1 MAILARKKGSGRRM
15 LADINVVPYVDVM
28 LVLVV
33 ILMVAAP
40 FVNPSIVNLPSV
52 AKAGQQKGEL
62 PVRIIVRSDGRVSL
76 IDATKREQ
84 AVAPGELV
92 NAVRQSQGGNP
103 QTPVVIEGDRQARY
117 EVVLKVMGELQK
129 AGIER
134 VGLLVE
140 VNQR

>member
-1 MAILARKKGSGRRM
+1 MALVGRRSGRRRRM
-15 LADINVVPYVDVM
+15 MAEINVVPYVDVM

-52 AKAGQQKGEL
+52 AKAGQQKGD
-62 PVRIIVRSDGRVSL
+62 PVRVVVRPDGRVSI

-84 AVAPGELV
+84 SVAPGELV
-92 NAVRQSQGGNP
+92 NAVRQRQGGNP
-103 QTPVVIEGDRQARY
+103 QTPVVIEGDKQARY
-117 EVVLKVMGELQK
+117 EAILKVMSELQK

-140 VNQR
+140 VSQR

>member
-1 MAILARKKGSGRRM
+1 MALVGRRTGRRRRM
-15 LADINVVPYVDVM
+15 MAEINVVPYVDVM

-52 AKAGQQKGEL
+52 ARAGQQKGEP

-92 NAVRQSQGGNP
+92 TAVRQRQGGNP
-103 QTPVVIEGDRQARY
+103 QTPVVIEGDKQARY
-117 EVVLKVMGELQK
+117 EAVLKVMGELQK

-140 VNQR
+140 VSQR